1 MGPEIILGVVGIY
14 SLLLFVITWVTSRK
28 ANAEAFYKG
37 NNRSPWYVI
46 AYGMIGASLSGV
58 TFMSVPG
65 WVGSTKFS
73 YLMMVLGYLLGY
85 LIIAT
90 VLLPLYYRLNLT
102 SIYSYLETRFGK
114 YSYITGASFF
124 MLSRTIG
131 ASFRMFLV
139 AGVLQ
144 TFVLDAWG
152 VPFYVTVAS
161 FVLLILLYTY
171 EGGIKT
177 IIWTD
182 TLQTTFM
189 LLSVVITTYIIR
201 DSLGGSFEQLHKT
214 IEESGLSQILVTDF
228 HEKNHWLKQI
238 LAGMFITIV
247 MTGLDQEMMQKN
259 LSCRNLRDAQKN
271 MLSFSVVLVGVNMLF
286 LFLGALLHIYA
297 AQKHIHIGRSDDLF
311 PTIALQHLPPLAGI
325 LFVIGVISAAY
336 PSADGALTSLT
347 TSFCID
353 ILGLEK
359 SKMSTSKKHTIRVV
373 VHIGFAILLLLTI
386 ILFKRINDSAVVSKL
401 FTVAGYT
408 YGPLLGLYAFGL
420 FTERRIHDWF
430 APFICLASPLLC
442 YLLNENSVKLF
453 GGYQFGFELLLMNG
467 FLTFVGLYSVSRSK
481 HMNHS

>member
-1 MGPEIILGVVGIY
+1 
-14 SLLLFVITWVTSRK
+14 
-28 ANAEAFYKG
+28 
-37 NNRSPWYVI
+37 
-46 AYGMIGASLSGV
+46 
-58 TFMSVPG
+58 
-65 WVGSTKFS
+65 
-73 YLMMVLGYLLGY
+73 
-85 LIIAT
+85 
-90 VLLPLYYRLNLT
+90 
-102 SIYSYLETRFGK
+102 
-114 YSYITGASFF
+114 
-124 MLSRTIG
+124 
-131 ASFRMFLV
+131 
-139 AGVLQ
+139 
-144 TFVLDAWG
+144 
-152 VPFYVTVAS
+152 
-161 FVLLILLYTY
+161 
-171 EGGIKT
+171 
-177 IIWTD
+177 
-182 TLQTTFM
+182 M

-297 AQKHIHIGRSDDLF
+297 AQKNIVIERSDDLF

-359 SKMSTSKKHTIRVV
+359 SKMSTSKKHTIRVS

-420 FTERRIHDWF
+420 FTKRRIHDWF
-430 APFICLASPLLC
+430 APFICVASPLLC
-442 YLLNENSVKLF
+442 YLLNENSVKLL

-467 FLTFVGLYSVSRSK
+467 LLTFVGLYSVSRSK